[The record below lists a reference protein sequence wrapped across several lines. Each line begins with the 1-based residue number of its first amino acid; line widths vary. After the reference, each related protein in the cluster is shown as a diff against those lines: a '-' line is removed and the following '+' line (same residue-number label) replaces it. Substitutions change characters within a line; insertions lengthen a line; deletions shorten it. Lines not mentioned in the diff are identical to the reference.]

1 MKNKKTIFIILGV
14 TFVVLSL
21 TLFLYLRWQ
30 FLAKTAKTA
39 QIIPTPTAME
49 DLAIWQDQSGFSFQY
64 PKSLS
69 FNSHDE
75 DTENYAHLELTS
87 ATYSG
92 SLVVWAKDTDTSD
105 IDEWAAQEDAKGF
118 IDTSLGG
125 EKAKKIL
132 TSGETQ
138 KLATSTVYGG
148 YLYQIEADLTDSD
161 YWNKIYNTVSS
172 SFRFIPAGDRVNG
185 RNTPQQVETGPDSG
199 QGDTTEGEE
208 VIE

>member
-1 MKNKKTIFIILGV
+1 M
-14 TFVVLSL
+14 
-21 TLFLYLRWQ
+21 Q
-30 FLAKTAKTA
+30 FLAKTAQNTQA
-39 QIIPTPTAME
+39 IPTPAAVE
-49 DLAIWQDQSGFSFQY
+49 DLATWTDQSGFSFQY

-69 FNSHDE
+69 FNPHDE

-92 SLVVWAKDTDTSD
+92 SLIVWAKDTTAGD
-105 IDEWAAQEDAKGF
+105 IDEWVDQEDAKDF

-132 TSGETQ
+132 TSKDTQ
-138 KLATSTVYGG
+138 KISTSTIYNG
-148 YLYQIEADLTDSD
+148 YLYQIEADLVDSD
-161 YWNKIYNTVSS
+161 YWNKIYNTISS
-172 SFRFIPAGDRVNG
+172 SFRFISTEDRVNEK
-185 RNTPQQVETGPDSG
+185 NIPQQVETSQDSS